1 MTAATGGNSY
11 GGYDAAFVQPLDKEL
26 ECPIC
31 LYSYRLLAV
40 ISCCVDEI
48 TEGGMPSCPLDNK
61 VERRREVFLDKIHE
75 RKVLD
80 LDVKCNNHSE
90 GCTWIGELRNL
101 KMKKKDVSDHED
113 KCSKEHMRL
122 LLKNVEDLKAQFRC
136 RPSKSCKFMWS
147 RKLERS
153 R

>member
-1 MTAATGGNSY
+1 MYIDFAYSTACYQCADRSLATVLLILCMRL
-11 GGYDAAFVQPLDKEL
+11 FETT
-26 ECPIC
+26 E
-31 LYSYRLLAV
+31 YRY
-40 ISCCVDEI
+40 
-48 TEGGMPSCPLDNK
+48 
-61 VERRREVFLDKIHE
+61 FQ
-75 RKVLD
+75 
-80 LDVKCNNHSE
+80 
-90 GCTWIGELRNL
+90 
-101 KMKKKDVSDHED
+101 MKKKDVSDHED